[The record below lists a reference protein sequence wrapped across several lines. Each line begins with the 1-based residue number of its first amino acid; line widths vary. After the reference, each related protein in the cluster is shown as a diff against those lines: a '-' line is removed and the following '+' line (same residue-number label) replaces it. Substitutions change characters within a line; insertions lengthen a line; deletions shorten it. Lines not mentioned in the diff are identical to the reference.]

1 GQLPGRLR
9 DAAESKASLP
19 VVGDWVLVK
28 PIAQGAANQV
38 VIERLLTRK
47 SSFSRKESGAAMA
60 EQVLA
65 ANIDTAFIVSGLD
78 GDFNPNRIERYL
90 LLGWDSGAQPVIIL
104 NKTDLCPD
112 AKDRARELQPIAMDT
127 PILLISALAGT
138 GLEQLQ
144 AFMGPG
150 KTSAFIGSSGVGKS
164 TIINRLAGQDKFTTG
179 PVRQGDS
186 KGRHTTT
193 FREML
198 PLAKGGLVIDTPGL
212 REVQAWADDAD
223 LAKSFGDIED
233 LAVKCRFRDCAHQ
246 REPGCAVRYA
256 VADGSL
262 AAPRLV
268 RYHRLQEELS
278 KTAEAAKQKTKQGK
292 NKNRN
297 RR

>member
-1 GQLPGRLR
+1 MAGLGLAAGERQAMNLGELGWDGFFAAQLDKGLDKDGEIIPARVRRQDVNQFHLLAETGEFIGQLPGRLR

-90 LLGWDSGAQPVIIL
+90 LLSWDSGAQPVIIL

-112 AKDRARELQPIAMDT
+112 ANARAQELAPTAMDT

-144 AFMGPG
+144 GFMGPG
-150 KTSAFIGSSGVGKS
+150 KTSAFI
-164 TIINRLAGQDKFTTG
+164 
-179 PVRQGDS
+179 
-186 KGRHTTT
+186 
-193 FREML
+193 
-198 PLAKGGLVIDTPGL
+198 
-212 REVQAWADDAD
+212 
-223 LAKSFGDIED
+223 
-233 LAVKCRFRDCAHQ
+233 
-246 REPGCAVRYA
+246 
-256 VADGSL
+256 
-262 AAPRLV
+262 
-268 RYHRLQEELS
+268 
-278 KTAEAAKQKTKQGK
+278 
-292 NKNRN
+292 
-297 RR
+297 